1 MASSVFRWF
10 ALAVLVGCLSISGY
24 YRRRAHKESGAIP
37 RSQETLGLRIGRSV
51 IALPLFLGILAY
63 IINPG
68 WMAWAALPLPT
79 WLRWIGAVIGL
90 FSVPSAHWVFTSI
103 GRNVSETVLTKRDHA
118 LVMVGPYRWVR
129 HPLYTTGMALLLAI
143 GLMAANWFILGLT
156 LIAVVALR
164 FGVVPVEER
173 ELIAKFGDQYRN
185 YMLRTGRFL
194 PRLAAAVALGL
205 CVTTQAAAQQLT
217 PTERAR
223 IDSAAVA
230 IVTATGAP
238 SASVAIVRG
247 GQIVYEQA
255 YGNGRIAPNTAAR
268 PAMRYA
274 IGSVSKQFTATA
286 ILLLAEEG
294 KLSLDDRVAKWFPN
308 LTRATDV
315 TIRQLLAMTS
325 GYQDYWP
332 QDYVFTDMQRPATA
346 QQIMERWGGAGK
358 ALDFDPGARW
368 QYSNT
373 NYVIAGAIVER
384 VAGMPFMDFLQQRI
398 FTPLGMT
405 SVADFDAGPLRDTD
419 AGAYLRNALGPL
431 RPAPKE
437 GKGWLFGAGQL
448 AMTAHDLA
456 LWNIAV
462 IKRSILKPASYQA
475 QQAEFLLRD
484 GTATGYGLG
493 VGISS
498 GGRRRI
504 SHGGAV
510 SGYTTSNRIYP
521 DDSVAI
527 VVFTN
532 IYPGAAGAPAQ
543 IAERIA
549 SVIFAR
555 ADTGDAGTTEAA
567 RRIYDG
573 LTKGTIDRALLTPS
587 ASAYFTAEV
596 LADYAASL
604 SRLGSP
610 SEFILTDT
618 SLRGGMTIRSYRI
631 RAGDVVMDLT
641 TMTLPD
647 GRIDQYII
655 SRAG

>member
-1 MASSVFRWF
+1 
-10 ALAVLVGCLSISGY
+10 
-24 YRRRAHKESGAIP
+24 
-37 RSQETLGLRIGRSV
+37 
-51 IALPLFLGILAY
+51 
-63 IINPG
+63 
-68 WMAWAALPLPT
+68 
-79 WLRWIGAVIGL
+79 
-90 FSVPSAHWVFTSI
+90 
-103 GRNVSETVLTKRDHA
+103 
-118 LVMVGPYRWVR
+118 
-129 HPLYTTGMALLLAI
+129 
-143 GLMAANWFILGLT
+143 
-156 LIAVVALR
+156 
-164 FGVVPVEER
+164 
-173 ELIAKFGDQYRN
+173 ELIAKFGDQYRT

-194 PRLAAAVALGL
+194 PRLAAAVIVGL
-205 CVTTQAAAQQLT
+205 CVTTQAGGQQLT

-238 SASVAIVRG
+238 SASVAVVRG
-247 GQIVYEQA
+247 AQIVYEQA
-255 YGNGRIAPNTAAR
+255 YGNGRIGPNTAAR

-315 TIRQLLAMTS
+315 TVRQLLAMTS

-358 ALDFDPGARW
+358 ALDFDPGTKW

-384 VAGMPFMDFLQQRI
+384 VSGMPFMDFLRQRI
-398 FTPLGMT
+398 FTPLAMT
-405 SVADFDAGPLRDTD
+405 SVADFNAGPLSDSD

-493 VGISS
+493 VGVGTG

-504 SHGGAV
+504 AHGGAV

-532 IYPGAAGAPAQ
+532 IYPGAAGASGQ

-555 ADTGDAGTTEAA
+555 ADTGDARATEAA
-567 RRIYDG
+567 RRIYEG

-596 LADYAASL
+596 LSDYAASL
-604 SRLGSP
+604 SPLGSP
-610 SEFILTDT
+610 SEFTLTDT

-631 RAGDVVMDLT
+631 RAGGVVMDLT